1 MCVYV
6 CVCTRVCVSV
16 LGVIQRGMVAMEFER
31 ETKLYGLEIATWKV
45 KGKTLEL
52 LESLSAF

>member
-16 LGVIQRGMVAMEFER
+16 LGVIQKGMVAMEFER
-31 ETKLYGLEIATWKV
+31 ETKWYGLEIATWKV
-45 KGKTLEL
+45 KRKILEL